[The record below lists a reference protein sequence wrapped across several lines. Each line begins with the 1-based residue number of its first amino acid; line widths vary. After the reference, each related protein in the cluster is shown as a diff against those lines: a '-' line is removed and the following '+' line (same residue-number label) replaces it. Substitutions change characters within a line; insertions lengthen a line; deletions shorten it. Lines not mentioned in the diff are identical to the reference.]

1 VISSNTELYVAV
13 ERLSKALQDAGQQ
26 QWGESLNEAMSIS
39 SVPGEILGEIRL
51 QLRNLRETQ
60 IPDRLGLTPQL
71 SEALA
76 YLERILGPIYH

>member
-1 VISSNTELYVAV
+1 MISSNTELYVAV
-13 ERLSKALQDAGQQ
+13 ERLSRALQDAGQQ
-26 QWGESLNEAMSIS
+26 QWGESLNGAMSIS
-39 SVPGEILGEIRL
+39 SVPGEVLGEIRL

>member
-1 VISSNTELYVAV
+1 MISSNTELYVAV
-13 ERLSKALQDAGQQ
+13 ERLSRALQDAGQQ
-26 QWGESLNEAMSIS
+26 QWGESLNGAMSIG
-39 SVPGEILGEIRL
+39 SVPGEVLGEIRL

-76 YLERILGPIYH
+76 YLERILGPIYP

>member
-1 VISSNTELYVAV
+1 MISSNTELYVAV

-26 QWGESLNEAMSIS
+26 QWGESLNDAMSIS
-39 SVPGEILGEIRL
+39 SVPGEVLGEIRL

-76 YLERILGPIYH
+76 YLERIVGPIYH

>member
-1 VISSNTELYVAV
+1 MISSNTELYVAV